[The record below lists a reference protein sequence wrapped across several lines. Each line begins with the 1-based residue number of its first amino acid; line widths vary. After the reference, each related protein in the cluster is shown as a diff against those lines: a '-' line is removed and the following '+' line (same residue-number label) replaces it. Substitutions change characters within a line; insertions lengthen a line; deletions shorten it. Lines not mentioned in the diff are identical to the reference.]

1 MSGGTGASNGA
12 GRRVL
17 VTGAARGIGLAVA
30 ERFAADGD
38 RVGLLDLDPAV
49 EPVAQRLG
57 GSACLVDLA
66 DVAATRSAV
75 AQVVRQL
82 GGLDVVVNN
91 AGVFRRADVAEQD
104 PDEWDLVFAVN
115 ARAVMVVTQAA
126 LPALHASPAGRVVS
140 IASMGGKE
148 GTPGE
153 GAYCASKAAVIAW
166 TRVAA
171 RELGP
176 AGITVNCVCPGY
188 VLTDMGAG
196 TRSAVDIERWTALS
210 PLGRL
215 GVPADVAATVHF
227 LAGPGAAYCTG
238 QALNVTGGMVMH

>member
-49 EPVAQRLG
+49 EPAAQRLG

-66 DVAATRSAV
+66 DVAATRSVV

-126 LPALHASPAGRVVS
+126 LPALHASPAGRV
-140 IASMGGKE
+140 E